1 MDLDALSG
9 SKDPFAA
16 LDEEDADKAAAAEEQ
31 DARAKAEIVHIRV
44 QQRNGR
50 KCITT
55 VQGLNRD
62 LDLKRILKVI
72 KKQHCCNGT
81 VVDAD
86 AEGKNMGEVLQLQ
99 GDQRANIHK
108 FLVDNELHP
117 ADKIKIHGHG

>member
-55 VQGLNRD
+55 VQGLNQEM
-62 LDLKRILKVI
+62 DLKKILKVI
-72 KKQHCCNGT
+72 KKTHCCNGT

-86 AEGKNMGEVLQLQ
+86 AEDKNMGEVLQLQ
-99 GDQRANIHK
+99 GDQRKAVFE
-108 FLVDNELHP
+108 FLVANELHP
-117 ADKIKIHGHG
+117 KDKIKIHGHG